1 MTDGCYGDSV
11 EAWHHI
17 EDDQS
22 LSAVCVTGPVLW
34 SHDCTCV
41 YSVVRVHQ
49 CASRSMS
56 TVIESKRRAV
66 MDGQLQGSS
75 GAVWGMTHP
84 ELLSHESTEE
94 AGNVTEQLNSS
105 HSLSNTRSLTRAHTH
120 TRAPTHAMFPNAVGL
135 TESITAQWRKPRD
148 ARLSLG
154 CFMTLTFH
162 IIRWEKK
169 KKRDKVCCRKEKVK
183 RREEKNEMKLWTI
196 RRRCDECT

>member
-1 MTDGCYGDSV
+1 
-11 EAWHHI
+11 
-17 EDDQS
+17 
-22 LSAVCVTGPVLW
+22 
-34 SHDCTCV
+34 
-41 YSVVRVHQ
+41 
-49 CASRSMS
+49 MS

-135 TESITAQWRKPRD
+135 TESITAQ
-148 ARLSLG
+148 
-154 CFMTLTFH
+154 
-162 IIRWEKK
+162 
-169 KKRDKVCCRKEKVK
+169 
-183 RREEKNEMKLWTI
+183 
-196 RRRCDECT
+196 